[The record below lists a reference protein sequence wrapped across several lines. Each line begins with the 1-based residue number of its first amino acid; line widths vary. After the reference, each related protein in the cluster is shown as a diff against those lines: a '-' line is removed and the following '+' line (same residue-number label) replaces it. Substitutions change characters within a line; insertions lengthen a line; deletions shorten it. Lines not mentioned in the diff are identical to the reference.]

1 MNETKNQENERLKKE
16 LSETLENLRQ
26 QRDMMFYQIVTWF
39 CLGITFTCV
48 FLLPLANF
56 IKDLM

>member
-26 QRDMMFYQIVTWF
+26 LRDMMFYQIVTWF
-39 CLGITFTCV
+39 CLGITFACV

-56 IKDLM
+56 IKGLM